1 MPYRTLSHPAV
12 SVWEHRAALER
23 LRAEGRAQVDEEA
36 LFRMVEQMRTI
47 TDTAESTT
55 RKARR
60 DTERR
65 NNAGNAA
72 SRAKPAAAPP
82 DDIPAAVDE
91 NGNASDAESVAPFE
105 VIEQW

>member
-1 MPYRTLSHPAV
+1 M
-12 SVWEHRAALER
+12 SVWEHRAAVER
-23 LRAEGRAQVDEEA
+23 LPAEGRAQVDEEA

-47 TDTAESTT
+47 TDTAWSAT

-65 NNAGNAA
+65 NNAGAAA
-72 SRAKPAAAPP
+72 SRAKSASAPP

-91 NGNASDAESVAPFE
+91 NGHASDVESVAPFE

>member
-1 MPYRTLSHPAV
+1 MRRRGV
-12 SVWEHRAALER
+12 RER

-65 NNAGNAA
+65 NNAGTAA

-91 NGNASDAESVAPFE
+91 NGHASDAESVAPFE